1 VDENAVKHNWWII
14 MKKRITIVLEVETE
28 DPVMMTDDFIKND
41 LECEINCASNAY
53 EIITIETTEVT

>member
-1 VDENAVKHNWWII
+1 

-41 LECEINCASNAY
+41 LECEISCASDAY
-53 EIITIETTEVT
+53 EIITIETTELT